1 MPLTPQGYTVYPYYW
16 RITMHIELHR
26 ADVIALHCVL
36 TTRILRLRDELHER
50 EPRYADPNDG
60 EHVRQADARYLANL
74 ITLQEKLDAA
84 LA

>member
-1 MPLTPQGYTVYPYYW
+1 
-16 RITMHIELHR
+16 MHIELPR
-26 ADVIALHCVL
+26 ADVVMLYCGLQNRV
-36 TTRILRLRDELHER
+36 LRLKEDIRER